1 MRRVLGAAIS
11 AALCLL
17 FLTAPAS
24 AQFLTFVSAA
34 GNDANTCFVQAAP
47 CKTLQ
52 RAINQ
57 TSAGG
62 ELRLLSSLVSNGFI
76 NKSMTVE
83 GGRNTVIG
91 TIAVN
96 SASAIVRF
104 RRLNLNG
111 VNGFPA
117 GFNLINAA
125 AVHIEECSVER
136 YTGNG
141 ISLANSVSTELS
153 VSRSVSRDNGQ
164 VGLEVSGPSTAVLTV
179 ENSSFENN
187 GDRGI
192 LFEAGEGSISR
203 STFFGNDSGL
213 RVIGGTV
220 TAVGMTVAGSS
231 DIGFSLGGGQMTLVA
246 CDAVGNA
253 SVGLFLGSGTARVSD
268 CVFTGNA
275 PGISNGGTALTLG
288 NNLVAGNTTDLIGAL
303 TPLAP
308 E

>member
-1 MRRVLGAAIS
+1 MRIKTKVMIS
-11 AALCLL
+11 AALGLL
-17 FLTAPAS
+17 ALAAPAS

-34 GNDANTCFVQAAP
+34 GNDANTCFVQANP

-52 RAINQ
+52 RGINQ
-57 TSAGG
+57 TNAGG

-76 NKSMTVE
+76 NKSITVE
-83 GGRNTVIG
+83 GGRYTVVG

-96 SASAIVRF
+96 NASAIVRF
-104 RRLNLNG
+104 RRINLNG
-111 VNGFPA
+111 VHAFPT

-125 AVHIEECSVER
+125 AVHIEDCSAER

-141 ISLANSVSTELS
+141 ISLSNSVSTELT
-153 VSRSVSRDNGQ
+153 VSKSVSRDNGQ
-164 VGLEVSGPSTAVLTV
+164 VGLEVSGPSTAVLAV
-179 ENSSFENN
+179 EDSSFENN

-203 STFFGNDSGL
+203 STFFGNDSDL

-220 TAVGMTVAGSS
+220 TAVGMTAAGSS

-246 CDAVGNA
+246 CDGVGHT

-268 CVFTGNA
+268 CVFTGNGT
-275 PGISNGGTALTLG
+275 GILNGGTALTLG
-288 NNLVAGNTTDLIGAL
+288 NNLVAGNTTNLTGAL
-303 TPLAP
+303 MPLAP